1 MSCLEQFQKIKKNYE
16 NGIFETDDIK
26 FLIDVVENLNS
37 CISKMSEEKRQILDN
52 YKKLN
57 EENEHCKFLLSH
69 YKILFYSKFG
79 QDTGNHIPQ
88 IDYLDFEGMR

>member
-1 MSCLEQFQKIKKNYE
+1 MSNLERFEKIKKSYE
-16 NGIFETDDIK
+16 NGIFKKEDIE
-26 FLIDVVENLNS
+26 FLIKCIENLNS

-57 EENEHCKFLLSH
+57 DENEHCKFLLTH
-69 YKILFYSKFG
+69 YKLLFYSRFG
-79 QDTGNHIPQ
+79 KEGNHIPQ